1 MVDDFY
7 DFFLQTLINAV
18 YKTYDEWHLPEKSFY
33 RKHNESNV
41 NSLKQHHIKIL
52 LENYDEERFFNCKDL
67 YKERVKFLN
76 EVQEIVNNLRGI

>member
-1 MVDDFY
+1 M
-7 DFFLQTLINAV
+7 
-18 YKTYDEWHLPEKSFY
+18 
-33 RKHNESNV
+33 
-41 NSLKQHHIKIL
+41 KQHHIKIL